1 MVFSSLTF
9 LYVFLPVVLIAYYL
23 VPPKWKNIV
32 IFISG
37 IIFFAWGEPVYVLLM
52 LFTTVVDYTAGR
64 LMDKYDD
71 RPKLR
76 TVFLLMSVIIDL
88 SLLATFKYSSFLIQN
103 FNDLFGTQIT
113 DPKLP
118 LPIGISFYTFQS
130 MSYSIDMYMRNIKVQ
145 KSLIN
150 YISYVSLFPQIVA
163 GPIVRYQ
170 DVANEID
177 HRTITT
183 SKVSQGIGIFLL
195 GLGKK
200 VLIAN
205 NIGALWTTIKATD
218 ISQLS
223 TLTAWLGILA
233 FTFQIYFDFS
243 GYSDMAVGL
252 GKMLGFEFPQNF
264 NYPYL
269 SRSISEFWRRW
280 HITLGTWFRCYVYI
294 PLGGNRNGKFATLR
308 NLLIVWFLTGL
319 WHGAS
324 WNFIVWG
331 LYSGILII
339 LERLFLGK
347 LLEKLPAFLS
357 TAYCFLLVVIGW
369 VIFEIDSIPKI
380 LSYLKVMFF
389 GSSVGIIDSKS
400 IYYLASYAIIFLIC
414 IIGSTDYP
422 KKLAAKLQESHPVL
436 ISGVYPIY
444 QTALMVA
451 STAYLVFATYNPFLY
466 FRF

>member
-9 LYVFLPVVLIAYYL
+9 LYVFLPLVLIAYYL
-23 VPPKWKNIV
+23 VPSKWKNIV

-183 SKVSQGIGIFLL
+183 SKVSQGIGVFLL

-252 GKMLGFEFPQNF
+252 GKMLGCEFPQNF

-294 PLGGNRNGKFATLR
+294 PLGGNRNGKLATLR

-331 LYSGILII
+331 LYFGILII
-339 LERLFLGK
+339 MERLFLGK

-422 KKLAAKLQESHPVL
+422 KKLAVKLQNSHPVL

-444 QTALMVA
+444 QAALMVA

>member
-9 LYVFLPVVLIAYYL
+9 LYVFLPIVLIAYYL
-23 VPPKWKNIV
+23 VPMRLKNIV

-37 IIFFAWGEPVYVLLM
+37 VLFFAWGEPVYVLLM

-64 LMDKYDD
+64 LIDKFDD

-76 TVFLLMSVIIDL
+76 TVFLLMSVVIDL
-88 SLLATFKYSSFLIQN
+88 GLLATFKYSSFLIQN
-103 FNDLFGTQIT
+103 INELFGTQIV
-113 DPKLP
+113 DPQLP

-170 DVANEID
+170 DVADEID
-177 HRTITT
+177 HRSITT

-205 NIGALWTTIKATD
+205 NIGALWTTVKATD

-269 SRSISEFWRRW
+269 SRSVSEFWRRW

-294 PLGGNRNGKFATLR
+294 PLGGNRKGKLTTLR
-308 NLLIVWFLTGL
+308 NLLIVWLLTGL

-331 LYSGILII
+331 LYFGVLII
-339 LERLFLGK
+339 MERLFLGK
-347 LLEKLPAFLS
+347 LLEKLPAVLS
-357 TAYCFLLVVIGW
+357 TAYSFLLVVIGW

-422 KKLAAKLQESHPVL
+422 KKLAEKLQNRHPILV
-436 ISGVYPIY
+436 SGIYPIY
-444 QTALMVA
+444 QAALMAA